1 MTKET
6 SPLSPALLR
15 RLPAYFRTLIRI
27 YGNGKQRVSSE
38 ELATEMQLAPSQVR
52 ADMKALGCVGQRS
65 YGYAVSSLYKTIG
78 DILQLSDRYSAVI
91 VGGAPIA
98 EAIKNT
104 QVFSVRGIKL
114 VGFLKDGISVNSLS
128 DICKEKDPDIII
140 IASETENAGEILETA
155 ENING
160 HVSEVWNFTEKEL
173 FSDKI
178 KVKNIHVS
186 DLLMLLCFEIGK

>member
-1 MTKET
+1 MTKDNT
-6 SPLSPALLR
+6 PLSPALLR
-15 RLPAYFRTLIRI
+15 RLPAYFRTLIRV
-27 YGNGKQRVSSE
+27 YRNGKQRVSSE
-38 ELATEMQLAPSQVR
+38 ELAAEMQLAPSQVR
-52 ADMKALGCVGQRS
+52 ADMKSLGCVGQRS

-91 VGGAPIA
+91 VGNAPIA

-114 VGFLKDGISVNSLS
+114 VGFLKDGISADSLS
-128 DICKEKDPDIII
+128 SLCNEKTPDILI
-140 IASETENAGEILETA
+140 IASESENAGEILGFA
-155 ENING
+155 EG
-160 HVSEVWNFTEKEL
+160 LSTPVSEVWNFTEREL
-173 FSDKI
+173 YSDAL